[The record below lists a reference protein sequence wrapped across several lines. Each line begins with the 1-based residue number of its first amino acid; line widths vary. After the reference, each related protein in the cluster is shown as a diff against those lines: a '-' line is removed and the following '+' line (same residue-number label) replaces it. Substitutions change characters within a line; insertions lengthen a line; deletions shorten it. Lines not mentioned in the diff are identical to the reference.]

1 VLLFGG
7 CSLDTLS
14 ALNEVDKVQLVK
26 QTSSMKLY
34 RAYFVRTHLKP
45 IRRGQKYLFF
55 YNAKKEDLAILL
67 YPGRRYKLYSISHPH
82 RVILSINTNRKTR
95 YRHLI
100 RTLEHKGY
108 HLTSLSKI
116 GYTSRVKLRRYKGF
130 KTLMVE
136 VRDYRR
142 LQGIYRKAIRNYDTK
157 YIKNVK
163 GRLPKR
169 LILPYLRR
177 YEKKA
182 NTPEQRVQLR
192 MIASRIKG
200 GTGTTAAP
208 VPHVKEKENNND
220 VLYQY
225 YRDKASYSELNDY
238 LSGPEAGYTL
248 TYRQRNVLKTRQ
260 SKLKE
265 EKLLENG
272 SLEELI
278 AAYKVNK
285 DPRYKARILA
295 LMKKVQESERGSN

>member
-1 VLLFGG
+1 MFLFGG

-26 QTSSMKLY
+26 RTSSMKLY

-67 YPGRRYKLYSISHPH
+67 HPGRRYKLYSISHPH
-82 RVILSINTNRKTR
+82 RVILSVNANRKTK
-95 YRHLI
+95 YRHII
-100 RTLEHKGY
+100 RTLGSKGY
-108 HLTSLSKI
+108 RLTSLSKI
-116 GYTSRVKLRRYKGF
+116 GYASRVKLRRYKGF

-136 VRDYRR
+136 VRDYRH
-142 LQGIYRKAIRNYDTK
+142 LWGIYRKAIRNYDAK

-182 NTPEQRVQLR
+182 STPEQRAQLR
-192 MIASRIKG
+192 KIASRIKG
-200 GTGTTAAP
+200 GTGMAVAP
-208 VPHVKEKENNND
+208 VPQAKKQTNNND
-220 VLYQY
+220 ALYHH
-225 YRDKASYSELNDY
+225 YRDKASYDELSDY
-238 LSGPEAGYTL
+238 LSSPEAGYTL
-248 TYRQRNVLKTRQ
+248 TYRQRNVLKARQ

-265 EKLLENG
+265 EKLLRDG

-278 AAYKVNK
+278 AAYKVNN
-285 DPRYKARILA
+285 DPRYKARILV
-295 LMKKVQESERGSN
+295 LMKRAQESERGSI